1 MITLERRNLVIII
14 ASVIIVAIGVAY
26 YYTVF
31 LPSSRKVDF
40 EVTINPINPEDL
52 TINEWLDD
60 FEHLH
65 EFVRDNYPYLSVK
78 ERTHG
83 YNWLEL
89 KDEFENRIRDAQDNK
104 EFLSTLMEIMQALQN
119 RHTKVSNPSR
129 VITNQGI
136 HEDWDPFNKVFSQE
150 VSDAADY
157 WMDIYN
163 EYQRENTQRRF
174 EVLIVYNKGNYV
186 IKQYDSSWE
195 KKYGDYTIVTE
206 VNGVPIDEAVKTC
219 YDSGYL
225 DYDFKREKNYLWSI
239 TPMNF
244 GDNAV
249 FTLLNS
255 TGHSWEEIFSTRSG
269 SVTMPYVYPS
279 SLLNLTKFE
288 DLSIAYI
295 YIGDFGS
302 RGQEYIDDL
311 QIFYPQIEDYEYLI
325 IDIRGNTGGFY
336 WVWIDSIVSPLIKED
351 LLFEWYNAYRTDE
364 YVTGLHQQ
372 WLHTEISKDE
382 FETLPPEVY
391 GSDFKIYKGWWTIT
405 PLGEV
410 DFNGEVIILIDN
422 MVFSASEGFC
432 YLGKNYELATFYGTT
447 SGGDGLMFYPLYYV
461 LPNSKLVVEFASSLG
476 LDSSGY
482 ANEEVRTQPDV
493 YYESDYGNHNE
504 LINFVINDL
513 VNRSR

>member
-1 MITLERRNLVIII
+1 VVTLERRNLVIII
-14 ASVIIVAIGVAY
+14 ASVIIVAIGVTY
-26 YYTVF
+26 YYTVI
-31 LPSSRKVDF
+31 LHGSSKIDF
-40 EVTINPINPEDL
+40 EVSINPINTEDL
-52 TINEWLDD
+52 TVNEWLDD
-60 FEHLH
+60 FEHLY
-65 EFVRDNYPYLSVK
+65 EFVKNNYPYLSVK

-89 KDEFENRIRDAQDNK
+89 KDEFENRIMDAQDNK
-104 EFLSTLMEIMQALQN
+104 EFLSILMEIMQALQN
-119 RHTKVSNPSR
+119 RHTEVSHPSR
-129 VITNQGI
+129 VIENQAI
-136 HEDWDPFNKVFSQE
+136 HENWEPFNKVFSQE
-150 VSDAADY
+150 VSDAAAY

-163 EYQRENTQRRF
+163 DCQMENTHRRF

-195 KKYGDYTIVTE
+195 NMYGNYTIVKE
-206 VNGVPIDEAVKTC
+206 VNGVPIDEVVKTC

-255 TGHSWEEIFSTRSG
+255 TGHTWEQTFVTKLG
-269 SVTMPYVYPS
+269 SVMMPYVYPS

-288 DLSIAYI
+288 DLGIAYI
-295 YIGDFGS
+295 YMGDFGS
-302 RGQEYIDDL
+302 RGKEYIDDL
-311 QIFYPQIEDYEYLI
+311 QNFYPEIEDYEYLI
-325 IDIRGNTGGFY
+325 IDIRGNTGGFFQ
-336 WVWIDSIVSPLIKED
+336 VWIDGIVSPLIKD
-351 LLFEWYNAYRTDE
+351 KLLFEYYTAYRTDE
-364 YVTGLHQQ
+364 YVLGLQR
-372 WLHTEISKDE
+372 WLNAEILKDE

-391 GSDFKIYKGWWTIT
+391 SSDFKIFKAWQTFK
-405 PLGEV
+405 PQGEA
-410 DFNGEVIILIDN
+410 DFNGEVIVLIDN
-422 MVFSASEGFC
+422 MVYSASEGFC
-432 YLGKNYELATFYGTT
+432 YFGKNYEFATFYGTP
-447 SGGDGLMFYPLYYV
+447 SGGDGLMIYPLYYV

-493 YYESDYGNHNE
+493 YYESEYGNNNE

-513 VNRSR
+513 VNRSQ